1 MACSRRHRWG
11 ALIAAAALAAA
22 LLAPASAFADVDAMR
37 LETEPVNVTE
47 VSASAFGMESRSAV
61 SDGAAQLS
69 IARFCPM
76 AVSASCDPATIEV
89 GIDCGMEWMCGIWP
103 CLCGSA
109 DAWGGCSCNGLETI
123 APDMSFSSSDEGV
136 VRVQQVGDTVL
147 LVPAG
152 EGTATIT
159 CEASLR
165 YHDTT
170 RTAVEVTVGAP
181 SAADAVLGG
190 IAVVAIVAVVG
201 IVFAIRSAV
210 VRRRRIKA
218 GQSHE

>member
-1 MACSRRHRWG
+1 MACSRKHRWG
-11 ALIAAAALAAA
+11 ALAVAAVLAAT
-22 LLAPASAFADVDAMR
+22 LLAPASAFADVDAMQ
-37 LETEPVNVTE
+37 LETEPVSVTE
-47 VSASAFGMESRSAV
+47 VSASAFGVESRCAV
-61 SDGAAQLS
+61 SDSAAQLS

-123 APDMSFSSSDEGV
+123 APDVSFSSSDEGV
-136 VRVQQVGDTVL
+136 VRVQHVGDAVL
-147 LVPAG
+147 LVPVG
-152 EGTATIT
+152 EGTATVT

-170 RTAVEVTVGAP
+170 QTAVEVTVGSP
-181 SAADAVLGG
+181 TAADAVLGG
-190 IAVVAIVAVVG
+190 IAVAVVAVVVG
-201 IVFAIRSAV
+201 IVLAIRFAV
-210 VRRRRIKA
+210 VRRRRGKT
-218 GQSHE
+218 GQCHE